1 MTLRSEPVMRFGL
14 PGGRGELDAT
24 SPESKIVQART
35 ADELGYD
42 CLWFSEEHFS
52 AAGTAAAWVPSS
64 PIVQAAAV
72 AASTSRVRL
81 GFSALSLRLHNPV
94 RLAEDIATLDV
105 LSGGRVN
112 LGISWA
118 GGEYAE
124 AFGGCGGTDQT
135 LQHRLDAMIGYWTGR
150 RIEIEGADFQLTPV
164 PRQDPHP
171 PIYLTGHTDETIIW
185 AAQRGYALIQPAIQS
200 PASLRHC
207 LRLFSAHGGEVT
219 RSPVE
224 RFCFVA
230 ESDALAREQA
240 WPLVVELAQRLRR
253 NAAGAATHPLT
264 SDDDLEPERFYQE
277 TAIVGGPETVT
288 RRIAALRAEHGV
300 HYVNLRP
307 SLSGLC
313 PLSLQRITVALFAA
327 EVIPA
332 LVALPDR
339 RGLHE

>member
-1 MTLRSEPVMRFGL
+1 MTPRPEPVMRFGL

-64 PIVQAAAV
+64 PLVVAAAI
-72 AASTSRVRL
+72 AASTSRILL
-81 GFSALSLRLHNPV
+81 GFFALPLRLHNPV
-94 RLAEDIATLDV
+94 RLAEEIATLDV

-112 LGISWA
+112 VGVSWA
-118 GGEYAE
+118 GEEHAE
-124 AFGGCGGTDQT
+124 AFGSCGGTNQT
-135 LQHRLDAMIGYWTGR
+135 LQHSLYTLIGYWTGH
-150 RIEIEGADFQLTPV
+150 RIEIEGVDIQLTPV
-164 PRQDPHP
+164 PRQYSHP
-171 PIYLTGHTDETIIW
+171 PIYVIEHTDETIIW

-207 LRLFSAHGGEVT
+207 LSLFSAHGGEVS

-230 ESDALAREQA
+230 ASDSQAREQA
-240 WPLVVELAQRLRR
+240 WPLAVELAQRLRR
-253 NAAGAATHPLT
+253 NAAGTNAHPFT
-264 SDDDLEPERFYQE
+264 SDDDLEPERFYHE

-288 RRIAALRAEHGV
+288 RRITALHAEHGV

-307 SLSGLC
+307 SLSGSARYRC
-313 PLSLQRITVALFAA
+313 SAPQWRCSLPRSF
-327 EVIPA
+327 P
-332 LVALPDR
+332 
-339 RGLHE
+339 H